1 MNSYTLMGLDD
12 EEEGEEISSPVME
25 IYGPE
30 YLRKPMVTDVENFYR
45 HHEEKHGF
53 SGMLRII
60 DCTDWEW
67 FGFPYAFKA
76 QYVRLDH
83 GSNLFILLEAVVSK
97 DLWIWHAFFG
107 VVGSNNDINV
117 LYQPPLFNDLK
128 TGLAPEIP
136 FVANGMIPE
145 PADDDHK
152 RILYKKKQESVRKD
166 VEQAFGVLK
175 KKWAILANP
184 TRALRKDRIINM
196 MHTCIILYNMIRK
209 YKKYVISLKWFPE
222 EAHQPEDM
230 LRNEEQVQ
238 QVMRWIGSSQVHQNL
253 RYDLIEHLAQNA

>member
-12 EEEGEEISSPVME
+12 EEEGEEISSRKKSFIKRAITRHLFSETSMYNETRFRKTFRMARPLFQPDSECTVME

-107 VVGSNNDINV
+107 VVGSNNDIKIFMV
-117 LYQPPLFNDLK
+117 GDAILFEDLK
-128 TGLAPEIP
+128 LKNLKQASIALKQGKSMIITELAESKKDHAIELLAKLK
-136 FVANGMIPE
+136 VGMDELQKIAE
-145 PADDDHK
+145 D
-152 RILYKKKQESVRKD
+152 RK
-166 VEQAFGVLK
+166 
-175 KKWAILANP
+175 
-184 TRALRKDRIINM
+184 
-196 MHTCIILYNMIRK
+196 
-209 YKKYVISLKWFPE
+209 
-222 EAHQPEDM
+222 
-230 LRNEEQVQ
+230 
-238 QVMRWIGSSQVHQNL
+238 
-253 RYDLIEHLAQNA
+253 